1 MKMSWA
7 LRILYSEVLKEGLK
21 VRVIRGPILGPKG
34 SKGEY
39 VYELETYTER
49 GYWIFKTKWP
59 RRRYYMRPDGAT
71 HIRVYPQ

>member
-7 LRILYSEVLKEGLK
+7 LSTLYTEVLKEGLK
-21 VRVIRGPILGPKG
+21 VRVIRGPILGLLDKDN
-34 SKGEY
+34 Y

-59 RRRYYMRPDGAT
+59 RRRYYLRPDGAT
-71 HIRVYPQ
+71 HVRVHPQ